1 MRPGGFARVADRPRL
16 AGARGGWSLGQPE
29 PEACSGAERSLLA
42 YLLEERSLHRV
53 GRRRSPLVL
62 YTGSGE
68 LSLEELQHALRDGA
82 FERSRSVPLTAPAHG
97 LVLHR
102 VIFPPDE
109 GPFAGAAA
117 ELDLEEE
124 LEEGSEVQ

>member
-1 MRPGGFARVADRPRL
+1 M
-16 AGARGGWSLGQPE
+16 
-29 PEACSGAERSLLA
+29 
-42 YLLEERSLHRV
+42 LHI
-53 GRRRSPLVL
+53 
-62 YTGSGE
+62 GSGE

-124 LEEGSEVQ
+124 LEAGREVQ